1 MQFFTW
7 IALSSEGGKAI
18 YSVFMENEFP
28 VAWSKVGTVDVD
40 FIKLYPVHTLK
51 TYVLLRALTLSTDDV
66 FWLTV

>member
-1 MQFFTW
+1 
-7 IALSSEGGKAI
+7 
-18 YSVFMENEFP
+18 MENEFP

-66 FWLTV
+66 F